1 MTAFEQL
8 RARDAATV
16 LPTYGRAPVAFVR
29 GEGVHLWDT
38 EGRQYLDFLCGLAVT
53 SLGHAHPVVAQ
64 AVAEQARTLV
74 HVSNLFLTE
83 PMVELAE
90 RLQDVLGWPDGKA
103 LFCNSG
109 AEAIEAALKI
119 ARRHGK
125 AQSGDKVHV
134 VALRNGFH
142 GRTLGALAFTANPSK
157 REPFQPLGDWVTH
170 VGNDDPAAL
179 EAAVTERTCAVIM
192 EPVQGEGGVYVVP
205 DEMWLAAR
213 RACDRVGALLIAD
226 EVQTGLGRLG
236 AWFGWQQTPVAPDVV
251 ALAKALA
258 NGMPIGAVV
267 ARGQAAA
274 ALLPGDHGT
283 TFGGGPVVCAAA
295 LAVLDTLTGDDL
307 VAHAAAMGKELEA
320 RLDALIE
327 RHPLAVARRG
337 RGLLQG
343 LVLARPLAAEVTGAA
358 LADGL
363 VVNNVLPD
371 TVRLA
376 PPLIVRTEHLDQ
388 MAAKLER
395 ALDIAARDIEP
406 GAAS

>member
-1 MTAFEQL
+1 MSQFDSL
-8 RARDAATV
+8 RQRDAAAV

-29 GEGVHLWDT
+29 GEGIHLWDS

-53 SLGHAHPVVAQ
+53 SLGHAHPAVAQ

-90 RLQDVLGWPDGKA
+90 RLQDLLGWPDGKA

-109 AEAIEAALKI
+109 AEAIEAALKL

-125 AQSGDKVHV
+125 RQADGKVHV

-142 GRTLGALAFTANPSK
+142 GRTLGALAVTANPSK

-179 EAAVTERTCAVIM
+179 DAAVTDRTCAVIL
-192 EPVQGEGGVYVVP
+192 EPVQGEGGVHVVS

-213 RACDRVGALLIAD
+213 QACDRVGALLIAD
-226 EVQTGLGRLG
+226 EVQTGFGRLG
-236 AWFGWQQTPVAPDVV
+236 SWFGWQQTPVAPDVV
-251 ALAKALA
+251 AVAKALA
-258 NGMPIGAVV
+258 NGLPIGGIV
-267 ARGQAAA
+267 ARGEAAA

-295 LAVLDTLTGDDL
+295 LAVLDTLTGEDL
-307 VAHAAAMGKELEA
+307 VAHAAAMGKELQE
-320 RLDALIE
+320 RLDALADS
-327 RHPLAVARRG
+327 HPLVTARRG

-343 LVLARPLAAEVTGAA
+343 IALARPVAAEVTAAA

-371 TVRLA
+371 TVRFA
-376 PPLIVRTEHLDQ
+376 PPLTVRPEHLDQ
-388 MAAKLER
+388 MAAKLTR
-395 ALDIAARDIEP
+395 ALDAAHTE

>member
-1 MTAFEQL
+1 MTQFDSL
-8 RARDAATV
+8 RQRDAAAV

-29 GEGVHLWDT
+29 GEGIHLWDS
-38 EGRQYLDFLCGLAVT
+38 EGRQYLDFVSGLAVT
-53 SLGHAHPVVAQ
+53 SLGHAHPAVAQ

-90 RLQDVLGWPDGKA
+90 RLQDLLGWPDGKA

-109 AEAIEAALKI
+109 AEAIEAALKL

-125 AQSGDKVHV
+125 RQADGKVHV

-142 GRTLGALAFTANPSK
+142 GRTLGALAVTANPAK

-179 EAAVTERTCAVIM
+179 DAAVTEHTCAVIL
-192 EPVQGEGGVYVVP
+192 EPVQGEGGVYVVS

-226 EVQTGLGRLG
+226 EVQTGFGRLG
-236 AWFGWQQTPVAPDVV
+236 SWFGWQQTPVAPDVV
-251 ALAKALA
+251 AVAKALA
-258 NGMPIGAVV
+258 NGLPIGGIV
-267 ARGQAAA
+267 ARGDAAV
-274 ALLPGDHGT
+274 ALAPGDHGT

-307 VAHAAAMGKELEA
+307 VAHAAAMGKELQE
-320 RLDALIE
+320 RLDALAE
-327 RHPLAVARRG
+327 SHPLVTGLRG

-343 LVLARPLAAEVTGAA
+343 IALARPVAAQVAAAA

-371 TVRLA
+371 TVRFA
-376 PPLIVRTEHLDQ
+376 PPLTVRPEHLDQ
-388 MAAKLER
+388 MAAKLTR
-395 ALDIAARDIEP
+395 ALDAAHTE